1 MISTNDT
8 VSSLSDTAP
17 TTIAGAIA
25 VAAILALILIRVT
38 LEHK

>member
-1 MISTNDT
+1 MISHDDS

-25 VAAILALILIRVT
+25 IACILALIAIRLT